1 MIIHLWIFIGRALL
15 PPSNALIVA
24 GLRATSAARACVGT
38 QATVAEFGAA
48 LAGGHKLAA
57 LTASAKH

>member
-1 MIIHLWIFIGRALL
+1 MLL

-24 GLRATSAARACVGT
+24 GLRATSVARACVGT